1 MADME
6 VLVNNGH
13 MRENYIGIDPGKK
26 GFACI
31 YNGYGYEHYPLFT
44 TQKSNQINV
53 ELVER
58 LRELVKQDTICVIE
72 SVHAMPGQGVSSSF
86 TFGMGFGM
94 VIGVVQAIGIPYELV
109 TPTKWQREMVSAADK
124 SESTKKTSLNAAVR
138 LHPNMDFRKS
148 RLARN
153 FDDNKVDA
161 TLICDYARRKNL

>member
-1 MADME
+1 MA
-6 VLVNNGH
+6 
-13 MRENYIGIDPGKK
+13 RENYIGIDPGKK

-44 TQKSNQINV
+44 TQKSNQINT
-53 ELVER
+53 EMEER
-58 LRELVKQDTICVIE
+58 LRELVKHDTICVIE
-72 SVHAMPGQGVSSSF
+72 SVHAMPGQGVSSCF

-109 TPTKWQREMVSAADK
+109 APTKWQKEIITAADK
-124 SESTKKTSLNAAVR
+124 SEPPKNPSLSAAVA
-138 LHPNMDFRKS
+138 LHPNIDFLKS
-148 RLARN
+148 RFARN

>member
-1 MADME
+1 
-6 VLVNNGH
+6 
-13 MRENYIGIDPGKK
+13 
-26 GFACI
+26 
-31 YNGYGYEHYPLFT
+31 
-44 TQKSNQINV
+44 
-53 ELVER
+53 
-58 LRELVKQDTICVIE
+58 
-72 SVHAMPGQGVSSSF
+72 MPGQGVSSCF